1 MFYIKTKLPG
11 GKTVKTEVTDEN
23 VFTRCLECGK
33 ETGVDLAELFS
44 DGEGDLYS
52 SGIIC
57 EDCAKKRMSK
67 HFHDIEVTPEG
78 LALLTEVM
86 IRAGYGEQI
95 QMLLDTFDA
104 DALQDLTPT
113 QYKPFAMALSEL
125 AVGYGL

>member
-1 MFYIKTKLPG
+1 MFYIKTKQPG
-11 GKTVKTEVTDEN
+11 GKTVNTEVTDEN
-23 VFTRCLECGK
+23 VFTRCLECSK
-33 ETGVDLAELFS
+33 EISVDLAELFS

-57 EDCAKKRMSK
+57 EDCTKKRMSK
-67 HFHDIEVTPEG
+67 HFHDIEVTAEG

-104 DALQDLTPT
+104 DVLQDLTPM